1 MSGEWTALDIIRQM
15 MTKTDRVP
23 LIYGS
28 TTTTPISFQEDAL
41 EYKITGAINSEGVYE
56 YFEKGGRYPTR
67 QELITKGATINFDFH
82 DSEGPIPSYFFIGVP
97 RGFDLVCFGI
107 FQGGHFIEFDE
118 GWIREPE
125 SYDYVIGGTNYR
137 YDFYRLLYPTV
148 GKFTVR
154 FAFMDAF
161 DPRVHPALRH
171 PGRKMNLADLWKFLH
186 NAFQTDDNGEL
197 ILSSEG
203 VPLIRPESIQ
213 NEEAK
218 EIYATW
224 EALNSEGLARQA
236 MDQILREELTD
247 VIFSDKELQDWK
259 KKYWPDN
266 FNTGREDQPD
276 EHWLP
281 DTVIV
286 GEQYVLKATVKNSR
300 GDVYYRWDRDT
311 GGSEGDCGCDCCDI
325 INTVRLDGKTIV
337 LNSEGE
343 WSTDIMGVLDK
354 VLEKL
359 PELVDQKTIT
369 TDSEGLISL
378 KTIDTEILE
387 IHQSSIVDPVYGE
400 IYYLELPLEPELLYE
415 NVNDNGKYIIK
426 ASYEYQGKMVEFKTA
441 ITSAYKEKDL
451 DGNILIYRF
460 YDGIHSDPWQC
471 GEDSLESSDM
481 PRLYL

>member
-118 GWIREPE
+118 GWVREPE

-171 PGRKMNLADLWKFLH
+171 PGRKMNLADL
-186 NAFQTDDNGEL
+186 
-197 ILSSEG
+197 
-203 VPLIRPESIQ
+203 